1 MEPYEINLSEGE
13 RRSRRML
20 RRAQPYLRDA
30 ATEAGLF
37 SGCHLPRCRR
47 AKACLGRHPDPEIGS
62 THYKNFP
69 PCVSSHALQKT
80 MVCCGQRIEEKIK
93 RRALE
98 QGMSPEE
105 FEQRADA
112 FHAAIYDA
120 DEWPEDPL
128 ARVSGPLDRAKAP
141 AQRRKRPKRPKGP
154 SAAGRAG

>member
-69 PCVSSHALQKT
+69 PCVSNHALQQK
-80 MVCCGQRIEEKIK
+80 MIAGLKRNEE
-93 RRALE
+93 RNRQQALGR
-98 QGMSPEE
+98 GMSPEE
-105 FEQRADA
+105 FERQANAAYAEIHDA
-112 FHAAIYDA
+112 ED
-120 DEWPEDPL
+120 WPEDPL
-128 ARVSGPLDRAKAP
+128 ARPKDGAP
-141 AQRRKRPKRPKGP
+141 VPTRPRRKRR
-154 SAAGRAG
+154 AAGRAG